1 MDILERDR
9 AGLPVSLE
17 DPDYGVINEIIRE
30 AHRLSAE
37 LTMGY
42 HTPEQVRA
50 WFARLTGTPIDET
63 LRLCPPF
70 YAGFGRN
77 IRVGRRVFINTG
89 CTFMDRG
96 GIEIGD
102 DAFIGPN
109 VSLITTN
116 HAAEPAMRRCTV
128 SRPIRLCG
136 NVWIGAGAIVLPGV
150 TVGENAIVGAGAV
163 VTRDVPPNA
172 VMGGNPARLIKFL
185 GRDGE
190 AER

>member
-1 MDILERDR
+1 
-9 AGLPVSLE
+9 
-17 DPDYGVINEIIRE
+17 
-30 AHRLSAE
+30 
-37 LTMGY
+37 
-42 HTPEQVRA
+42 
-50 WFARLTGTPIDET
+50 
-63 LRLCPPF
+63 
-70 YAGFGRN
+70 
-77 IRVGRRVFINTG
+77 
-89 CTFMDRG
+89 
-96 GIEIGD
+96 
-102 DAFIGPN
+102 
-109 VSLITTN
+109 
-116 HAAEPAMRRCTV
+116 MRRCTV